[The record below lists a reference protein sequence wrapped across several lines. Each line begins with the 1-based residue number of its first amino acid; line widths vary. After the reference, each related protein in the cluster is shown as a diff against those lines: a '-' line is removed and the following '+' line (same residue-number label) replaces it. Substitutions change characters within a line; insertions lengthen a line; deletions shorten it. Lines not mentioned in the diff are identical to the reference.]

1 MNIQNEEYKRY
12 ADARAKKSP
21 WGKNC
26 LHAFL
31 VGGSIC
37 LIGQLMTDLWVYFG
51 IEKDTASALTSC
63 SLVFLAIL
71 LTGLGIFDKIAK
83 FAGGGTLVPITG
95 FANAMSSP
103 AIDSRAEGP
112 ILGVGAKIFTVA
124 GPVIAYGIAAGVV
137 WGFIYWICG
146 IIVSK

>member
-1 MNIQNEEYKRY
+1 MNIQKEEYKRY

-21 WGKNC
+21 IGKNC
-26 LHAFL
+26 LFAFL

-37 LIGQLMTDLWVYFG
+37 LTGQLLTDLWIYLG

-63 SLVFLAIL
+63 SLVFLDIL

-83 FAGGGTLVPITG
+83 IAGGGTLVPITG

-103 AIDSRAEGP
+103 AIDSKAEGP

-137 WGFIYWICG
+137 WGIIYYFACLIMG
-146 IIVSK
+146 

>member
-1 MNIQNEEYKRY
+1 MSL
-12 ADARAKKSP
+12 SP
-21 WGKNC
+21 
-26 LHAFL
+26 
-31 VGGSIC
+31 
-37 LIGQLMTDLWVYFG
+37 
-51 IEKDTASALTSC
+51 

-83 FAGGGTLVPITG
+83 IAGGGTLVPITG

-103 AIDSRAEGP
+103 AIDSKAEGP

-137 WGFIYWICG
+137 WGIIYYFACL
-146 IIVSK
+146 IIG

>member
-21 WGKNC
+21 WKRNC

-31 VGGSIC
+31 VGGMIC
-37 LIGQLMTDLWVYFG
+37 LLGQLMIDLWLYIG
-51 IEKDTASALTSC
+51 LEKDTASALTSC
-63 SLVFLAIL
+63 SLVFLAVL
-71 LTGLGIFDKIAK
+71 LTGLGVFDKIAK

-112 ILGVGAKIFTVA
+112 ILGIGAKIFTVA

-137 WGFIYWICG
+137 WGVIYYLACL
-146 IIVSK
+146 IIG

>member
-1 MNIQNEEYKRY
+1 MNIQKEEYKRY

-21 WGKNC
+21 IGKNC
-26 LHAFL
+26 LFAFL

-37 LIGQLMTDLWVYFG
+37 LTGQLLTDLWIYLG

-83 FAGGGTLVPITG
+83 IAGGGTLVPITG

-103 AIDSRAEGP
+103 AIDSKAEGP

-124 GPVIAYGIAAGVV
+124 GPVIAYGIAGGVV
-137 WGFIYWICG
+137 WGLIYYFACLIMG
-146 IIVSK
+146 

>member
-1 MNIQNEEYKRY
+1 MNIQKEEYKRY

-21 WGKNC
+21 IGKNC
-26 LHAFL
+26 LFAFL

-37 LIGQLMTDLWVYFG
+37 LTGQLLTDLWIYLG

-83 FAGGGTLVPITG
+83 IAGGGTLVPITG
-95 FANAMSSP
+95 FANAVASS
-103 AIDSRAEGP
+103 AIESRTEGY
-112 ILGVGAKIFTVA
+112 IMGVGAKLFTIA
-124 GPVIAYGIAAGVV
+124 GPVIVYGITASFIAGIYCYFFVV
-137 WGFIYWICG
+137 
-146 IIVSK
+146 